1 MTFVGT
7 TRRKGSSASKKLA
20 MHERQNGICPL
31 CKQPMVAGEKLIDE
45 HMTALGLGGSN
56 DDSNRALVHAT
67 CAYAKTFGDEGDIA
81 KIAEAK
87 RRKIRH
93 LGLNAPKQTIKSR
106 GFAKAPPQRAASRPL
121 NKQLPPRR
129 NWGVVSE

>member
-1 MTFVGT
+1 MTFVST
-7 TRRKGSSASKKLA
+7 TTRKGSSPSKKLA
-20 MHERQNGICPL
+20 MHEKQGGICPL
-31 CKQPMVAGEKLIDE
+31 CSQPMVAGEKLIDE
-45 HMTALGLGGSN
+45 HLTALGLGGTN

-93 LGLNAPKQTIKSR
+93 LGLAEPKRKIA
-106 GFAKAPPQRAASRPL
+106 G
-121 NKQLPPRR
+121 PPRKSVR
-129 NWGVVSE
+129 NPASAPLAKWRSPLLDRSR

>member
-1 MTFVGT
+1 MSFVGT
-7 TRRKGSSASKKLA
+7 TRRKCSSASKKLA

-45 HMTALGLGGSN
+45 HLTALGLGGSN

-106 GFAKAPPQRAASRPL
+106 GFDKAPKQRAASRPL
-121 NKQLPPRR
+121 SKWFGPNFPRH
-129 NWGVVSE
+129 S